1 MRSFSSAI
9 IIFFQ
14 HALGDVISPP
24 IIGAISDS
32 SSLRRG
38 LQVTWV
44 MVLISGCVWFY
55 GWIILDPLSFESFN
69 DDRVAVR
76 KFVDI
81 FRKEIIPSSQESLEN
96 TITLRDQDESHD
108 ELETVVQQE
117 MTIKNPMIM
126 LSTDD
131 YGDDDNED
139 KDHDG

>member
-32 SSLRRG
+32 SSLRKG

-44 MVLISGCVWFY
+44 MVLISGCIWFY

-131 YGDDDNED
+131 DGDDDNED

>member
-131 YGDDDNED
+131 DGDDDNED